1 MFEFYYSFIY
11 QDFSFFNFD
20 KPDNENISYKD
31 SKILKDYIAP
41 NIPTPYY
48 FLYLIKKKIIS
59 EKYKSFNFIDLGC
72 GSGRLVKYFDKNF
85 DINFIG
91 IDISQNV
98 IETNKSKFK
107 KDNFKFFLMDL
118 KKIKE
123 ISDLELLDPKILD
136 KDLNIVFISDSV
148 DAQTIY
154 NFLPIF
160 KQKLGNFFFIMVNQ
174 KDLDVFSGLDSIG
187 NIFFKNKTRNINF
200 FKI

>member
-1 MFEFYYSFIY
+1 M
-11 QDFSFFNFD
+11 
-20 KPDNENISYKD
+20 
-31 SKILKDYIAP
+31 
-41 NIPTPYY
+41 
-48 FLYLIKKKIIS
+48 
-59 EKYKSFNFIDLGC
+59 
-72 GSGRLVKYFDKNF
+72 
-85 DINFIG
+85 
-91 IDISQNV
+91 

-136 KDLNIVFISDSV
+136 KDLNMLFISDSV

-187 NIFFKNKTRNINF
+187 NIFLRIKLEILIFLKFKYGFREY
-200 FKI
+200 